1 METNLH
7 FVITKVDG
15 TTVEQDMKC
24 PADAV
29 DAAINQMMA
38 QYSQVGMLKKEG
50 NRFTLLPR
58 NQIALVEVELSS
70 LVVASPSDTARVASA
85 SGALKKILT

>member
-7 FVITKVDG
+7 FVVTKIDG
-15 TTVEQDMKC
+15 TIVEQDINC
-24 PADAV
+24 PADAA

-50 NRFTLLPR
+50 NKYTLLPR
-58 NQIALVEVELSS
+58 NQISLVEVELSP
-70 LVVASPSDTARVASA
+70 LVVATPSDTARVAQSV
-85 SGALKKILT
+85 GGIRKIKG